1 VRFKTVVV
9 DDSFAHRRYHNA
21 YQPIASLHPKGISER
36 ELTGEERAHFEALTT
51 NGRLVTRKQ

>member
-21 YQPIASLHPKGISER
+21 YQPISER
-36 ELTGEERAHFEALTT
+36 ELTAEEQAL
-51 NGRLVTRKQ
+51 VKQ